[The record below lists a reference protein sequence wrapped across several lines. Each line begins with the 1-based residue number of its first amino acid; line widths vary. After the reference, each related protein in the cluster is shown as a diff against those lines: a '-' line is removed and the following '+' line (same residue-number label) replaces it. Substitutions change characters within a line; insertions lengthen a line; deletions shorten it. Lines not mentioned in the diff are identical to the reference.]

1 MNSEDLQK
9 ITDSMKSKLSDEEYA
24 KISDDIG
31 ILITKNTQSF
41 NESVKKDEK
50 ITKLES
56 DKEKLVSANGNLLQ
70 QISMGEDNF
79 SNNSKVKKEEE
90 KKSFSFKEVFDEKGH
105 FKK

>member
-1 MNSEDLQK
+1 MKSEELQQ

-79 SNNSKVKKEEE
+79 TSSPKMKKEEVKE
-90 KKSFSFKEVFDEKGH
+90 SFSFKEAFDEKGH